1 MKLSQAFGDTISL
14 RIKPFELG
22 GKTFKVRI
30 PVAKEIA
37 DMEERIEKVDE
48 DKFTVRY
55 EKAIAGLDG
64 EGVERVDG
72 DVLFEGKST
81 KELIRTALQVENRIT
96 ELFKLLVPVDGEISD
111 LTYEDIE
118 AELPFSVQIEM
129 IRAIQSVI
137 QPGYGEARKN
147 S

>member
-1 MKLSQAFGDTISL
+1 MKLSQAFGETLSL
-14 RIKPFELG
+14 RIKPFELA
-22 GKTFKVRI
+22 GKTFRVRI

-37 DMEERIEKVDE
+37 DMEDRITKID
-48 DKFTVRY
+48 DAKFSVRY
-55 EKAIAGLDG
+55 DKAVAGLEG
-64 EGVERVDG
+64 EGVEKIDG
-72 DVLFEGKST
+72 DLLFEGKST
-81 KELIRTALQVENRIT
+81 KELIRSALQVENRIT

-118 AELPFSVQIEM
+118 AELPFTVQLEM

-147 S
+147 